1 MAGRGKFNFT
11 TEPWY
16 LQIKE
21 EEKVF
26 PREVSVIEELK
37 EEDRLWGV
45 V

>member
-21 EEKVF
+21 EEVF